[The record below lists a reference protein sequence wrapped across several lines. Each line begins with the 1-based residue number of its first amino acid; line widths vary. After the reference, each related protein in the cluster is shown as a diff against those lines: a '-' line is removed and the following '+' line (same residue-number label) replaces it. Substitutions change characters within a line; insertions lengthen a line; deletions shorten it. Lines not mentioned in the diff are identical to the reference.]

1 MLAEWKANGCRQKQM
16 CKRFSSRIQNIQ
28 LHKPSPR
35 MVILQIKCIHN
46 TDYIVNK
53 VWMSREV
60 ARYNY
65 DNQSPTIETLED
77 VPMRVAPALIIA
89 IAVSR
94 SRMPPDALTPANCL
108 TVSRIS

>member
-1 MLAEWKANGCRQKQM
+1 M

-28 LHKPSPR
+28 LHKLSPR

-89 IAVSR
+89 IAVSQ